1 VSTCRRFAAPGLAV
15 ALALLLLMPA
25 GPAAHEI
32 PNDARVMMLVRPSGQ
47 TLQVLIRVPM
57 ASTADTVKWPTFGA
71 NYLDIANADSAMREA
86 AQVFLADFLT
96 IYENGRQLP
105 APAIRTVMASLPSDP
120 TFGSYDQALAH
131 VTGPRLPDGTE
142 VSVAQAFMD
151 VLFEYPIQSDR
162 SRFSIHPAFRRLG
175 VEVLTVLRFT
185 TPDGAERVLSLHNDP
200 GVVHLD
206 PRWTQAAWL
215 FIVEGFFHILDG
227 IDHLLFLFCLVI
239 PFRRP
244 RSLLIIVT
252 SFTVAHSIT
261 LIASAYG
268 VAPDVGWFPPLVETL
283 IAASI
288 VYMALENVV
297 APGLRRRWIIT
308 FAFGLIHG
316 FGFSFALRET
326 LQLAGSHVLT
336 SLLAFNVG
344 VEIGQLVVLALLVPA
359 LELLFR
365 FGLPERIGTIILS
378 ALVAHTGWH
387 WLTERGQQLMRYQFQ
402 VPAFDAAF
410 FLMVVRWLIVLTI
423 AAAAAWLISGLV
435 GKGGARED
443 LKSEV

>member
-1 VSTCRRFAAPGLAV
+1 VRTCLKLVVPALGV
-15 ALALLLLMPA
+15 VLALLVLMPA
-25 GPAAHEI
+25 RPAAHEI
-32 PNDARVMMLVRPSGQ
+32 PNDARVQMLVRPSGQ
-47 TLQVLIRVPM
+47 LLRILVRVPM
-57 ASTADTVKWPTFGA
+57 ASTADAVRWPTTGA
-71 NYLDIANADSAMREA
+71 GYLDIANADSAMRDA
-86 AQVFLADFLT
+86 SQLFLVDYLT
-96 IYENGRQLP
+96 IYEDGRQLP
-105 APAIRTVMASLPSDP
+105 PPTIAAVMASLPSDP
-120 TFGSYDQALAH
+120 SFASFDQALAH
-131 VTGPRLPDGTE
+131 VTGPKLQNETE
-142 VSVAQAFMD
+142 FAIAQGFLD
-151 VLFEYPIQSDR
+151 VLFDYPIQSDR
-162 SRFSIHPAFRRLG
+162 SRFSIHPSFRRLG
-175 VEVLTVLRFT
+175 VEVLTVLRFL
-185 TPDGAERVLSLHNDP
+185 TPDGAERALSLHNDP

-206 PRWTQAAWL
+206 PRWTQAVWL

-239 PFRRP
+239 PFRKP

-268 VAPDVGWFPPLVETL
+268 VAPDVLWFPPLVETL
-283 IAASI
+283 IAMSI
-288 VYMALENVV
+288 VYMALENIV

-308 FAFGLIHG
+308 FGFGLIHG

-336 SLLAFNVG
+336 SLLAFNIG
-344 VEIGQLVVLALLVPA
+344 VEIGQVVVLAAMIPV

-365 FGLPERIGTIILS
+365 FGVAERIGTIILS
-378 ALVAHTGWH
+378 AFVAHTGWH

-402 VPAFDAAF
+402 LPAFDASF

-435 GKGGARED
+435 GRAQQD